1 MDDRLPSLD
10 STTMSWNDDQRDE
23 RHGHSRGLLELLS
36 TAPIRAHTQDD
47 SYGPLGNDFNS
58 NSGSVK
64 AGRQIYQPDSFQLN
78 TPASLD
84 GAQFTA
90 TFKHPKSIYG
100 DAVSSE
106 SERLRL
112 QLKIAELTE
121 ENLRLSIE
129 NLQLR
134 EENRQ
139 IRENSREAAQVI
151 EDLKSR
157 VPPCHAIREPGPKT
171 NSKPTHGHMAKS
183 KSIPNNR
190 QGRRNVAPR
199 FLQSIVNPQG
209 VDTSRLTRVSPP
221 AIESY
226 QFVQPKLVHKHREG
240 KVKPERYGGNRE
252 WDLGLCFAAFFVNT
266 GCPYKDT
273 ECDWRHDWLR
283 ESEEEYIRKMG
294 FERFIATCRNV
305 SQSRR
310 SYFQKAINCAK
321 VPSL

>member
-151 EDLKSR
+151 EDLKTYSR
-157 VPPCHAIREPGPKT
+157 THGQVQKYPKQQAGASECST
-171 NSKPTHGHMAKS
+171 TLPSVYSKP
-183 KSIPNNR
+183 
-190 QGRRNVAPR
+190 
-199 FLQSIVNPQG
+199 
-209 VDTSRLTRVSPP
+209 SRCR
-221 AIESY
+221 
-226 QFVQPKLVHKHREG
+226 HK
-240 KVKPERYGGNRE
+240 
-252 WDLGLCFAAFFVNT
+252 
-266 GCPYKDT
+266 
-273 ECDWRHDWLR
+273 
-283 ESEEEYIRKMG
+283 
-294 FERFIATCRNV
+294 
-305 SQSRR
+305 
-310 SYFQKAINCAK
+310 
-321 VPSL
+321 PSN